1 MHKLQRGIAP
11 TCLAHYKYG
20 QDNWGNVKPE
30 DKAAIWKELDAMQ
43 VQRCAYCECEITIS
57 NGNRHI
63 EHFRQKGRNPTITFQ
78 WSNLFGSC
86 NRAESCGKHKD
97 QCGDYTPTDLIKPDE
112 SDPED
117 YLVFAPDGSV
127 NPRESLSS
135 TEKKCAIETI
145 RIFNLNGTLR
155 QIRYREIVGYIQ
167 TAEVFANMANNFSEA
182 EWLPL
187 LQEELAKIS
196 NLPFATAIKHVLTS
210 QAK

>member
-11 TCLAHYKYG
+11 ACLANYKHG
-20 QDNWGNVKPE
+20 QDNWNNVTFE

-43 VQRCAYCECEITIS
+43 VQRCAYCEATIS

-63 EHFRQKGRNPTITFQ
+63 EHFHQKGPDPKVTFH
-78 WSNLFGSC
+78 WPNLFGSC
-86 NRAESCGKHKD
+86 NRAECCGKHKD
-97 QCGDYTPTDLIKPDE
+97 QCGHYNPTDLLKPDE
-112 SDPED
+112 SDPEH

-127 NPRESLSS
+127 NPRENLSS

-145 RIFNLNGTLR
+145 RIFNLNGTLK
-155 QIRYREIVGYIQ
+155 QIRFCEIAGYIQ
-167 TAEVFANMANNFSEA
+167 TAEEFASMANNFPEA

-187 LQEELAKIS
+187 LQEELATII
-196 NLPFATAIKHVLTS
+196 NLPFATAIKHILTS

>member
-1 MHKLQRGIAP
+1 MHKLQRGISP
-11 TCLAHYKYG
+11 TCLANYKHG
-20 QDNWGNVKPE
+20 RDNWGNVTPE

-43 VQRCAYCECEITIS
+43 VQRCAYCEATIS

-63 EHFRQKGRNPTITFQ
+63 EHFCQKGRNPIVTFH
-78 WSNLFGSC
+78 WPNLFGSC

-97 QCGDYTPTDLIKPDE
+97 QCGDYSPADLIKPDE
-112 SDPED
+112 NDPEH

-127 NPRESLSS
+127 KPRENLSS

-155 QIRYREIVGYIQ
+155 QIRFREIVGYIQ
-167 TAEVFANMANNFSEA
+167 TVEEFASMADNFAEA

-187 LQEELAKIS
+187 LQEELATII
-196 NLPFATAIKHVLTS
+196 NLPFATAIKHILTS
-210 QAK
+210 QAR